1 MRGKPVSQQNLE
13 VVGNS
18 EAFFYER
25 VVEALG
31 RHRIGVMP
39 ETEAYLV
46 KLLSQF
52 MFTENLYG
60 RDGDGNLRDESL
72 VNRLKEAIDEQ
83 QGELQ
88 RLLFRQIGDVS
99 LYTAGFFQD
108 SLNRKLVDV
117 EYYIDMGGQAYR
129 NVASRAE
136 AENWR
141 NLYLELA
148 TKFSAFVEVLADIS
162 QATAPKT
169 EQDLLRIYENWVR
182 TRSTRA
188 EKTLKEAGII
198 PNANIK
204 KDWQ

>member
-1 MRGKPVSQQNLE
+1 
-13 VVGNS
+13 
-18 EAFFYER
+18 
-25 VVEALG
+25 
-31 RHRIGVMP
+31 
-39 ETEAYLV
+39 
-46 KLLSQF
+46 
-52 MFTENLYG
+52 
-60 RDGDGNLRDESL
+60 
-72 VNRLKEAIDEQ
+72 
-83 QGELQ
+83 
-88 RLLFRQIGDVS
+88 
-99 LYTAGFFQD
+99 
-108 SLNRKLVDV
+108 
-117 EYYIDMGGQAYR
+117 MGGQAYR